1 MLPVSLLVDCR
12 PDDPRLAAALSAA
25 GLPAPTPAARYFM
38 RDDADG
44 FGAIEGDGPDRLLR
58 SVVVP
63 QARRGE
69 GIGAALVTA
78 LADKARTSGTTR
90 LWLLTTDAAGFFARL
105 GWTAVDRA
113 SAPDAIRASDQFTT
127 LCPASATLMMRELGR

>member
-1 MLPVSLLVDCR
+1 MSRLVDCR
-12 PDDPRLAAALSAA
+12 ADDPRLAAALGAA
-25 GLPAPTPAARYFM
+25 GLPAPSPAARHFM

-63 QARRGE
+63 ASRRGE
-69 GIGAALVTA
+69 GIGAALVAA
-78 LADKARTSGTTR
+78 LVEKARTSGTMR
-90 LWLLTTDAAGFFARL
+90 LWLLTTDASGFFARL
-105 GWTAVDRA
+105 GWTTIDRA
-113 SAPDAIRASDQFTT
+113 NAPDAIRASDQFTT